1 MAPALVLAVMGW
13 VVLGVVV
20 VVVCVGLF
28 VFAFASPRRSQEPQ
42 REVDGVLDKGEETGG
57 RAPGALGKW
66 LRKPFET
73 SRKATDTSV
82 EAGRKTREKAP
93 F

>member
-1 MAPALVLAVMGW
+1 MLAAPALAIIVWA
-13 VVLGVVV
+13 VVV
-20 VVVCVGLF
+20 AVAVLICVGLF

-42 REVDGVLDKGEETGG
+42 GEVDGVLDKGEETGG

-73 SRKATDTSV
+73 SRKATDKSV